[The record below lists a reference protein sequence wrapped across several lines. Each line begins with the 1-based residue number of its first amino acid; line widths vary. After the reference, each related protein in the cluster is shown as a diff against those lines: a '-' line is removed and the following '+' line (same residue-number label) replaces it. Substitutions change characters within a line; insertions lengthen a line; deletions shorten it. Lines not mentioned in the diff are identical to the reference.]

1 MRFQEAYEG
10 WHGGAL
16 TQSEAACLLGV
27 CERSFRRYLTR
38 YEEAGMPGLLDLR
51 LEQVSQRRA
60 PVDEVLQLLER
71 YRRGYAGWNVRH
83 FHRWYSQEHQG
94 QRSYTWVKNQL
105 QAAGVVAKAPKR
117 GVHRKRRERA
127 PLPGMLLHQD
137 GSTHA
142 WVPGHKW
149 DLIVTMDDATGEH
162 YSMFLVDEEGTAS
175 SLRGVREVIVR
186 HGLFASL
193 YTDRGS
199 HYWSTPTAGGK
210 VDKTHLTQFGR
221 ALGQLGIQMIPAYS
235 PEARGR
241 SERAFST
248 HQERLPKELAKAGI
262 TTLAGA
268 NRYLERRYRGAHNAE
283 FAVPAAAT
291 GTAFV
296 PFLSGNLDDILCE
309 QFERKVGNDNCVH
322 LDRVALQIPADRHR
336 AHYVKATVRVCRYG
350 DGTITIFHGPRRLA
364 RYNAAGK
371 ECKAKLKRAA

>member
-1 MRFQEAYEG
+1 M
-10 WHGGAL
+10 
-16 TQSEAACLLGV
+16 
-27 CERSFRRYLTR
+27 
-38 YEEAGMPGLLDLR
+38 
-51 LEQVSQRRA
+51 
-60 PVDEVLQLLER
+60 
-71 YRRGYAGWNVRH
+71 
-83 FHRWYSQEHQG
+83 
-94 QRSYTWVKNQL
+94 
-105 QAAGVVAKAPKR
+105 
-117 GVHRKRRERA
+117 
-127 PLPGMLLHQD
+127 
-137 GSTHA
+137 
-142 WVPGHKW
+142 
-149 DLIVTMDDATGEH
+149 
-162 YSMFLVDEEGTAS
+162 
-175 SLRGVREVIVR
+175 
-186 HGLFASL
+186 
-193 YTDRGS
+193 
-199 HYWSTPTAGGK
+199 
-210 VDKTHLTQFGR
+210 TQFGR